1 MNTSINRRAFIQ
13 KSSCG
18 IAGIGIASGLVLP
31 HGSAIGAQPR
41 SLVVSVRDER
51 AISSRN
57 VCDEKEA
64 VLMVDNALAT
74 LTGKKNPKE
83 IWAALGVKPND
94 VVAVKLNCNSSAYP
108 LFSHPEL
115 VNALCAS
122 LSSIVPQNNIILYER
137 YGLELEKAG
146 FKVNRSDSG
155 VRCIGGDDGAG
166 YHPEEGLTR
175 IITDTSTKLINFCSL
190 KVHDEDRFLTTLFL
204 KNHIGSLV
212 PDTMRTCHDN
222 IGILAQIQSRPSIR
236 KKTVLNFCD
245 GLRATFKPASPWF
258 WGGIFVSRDP
268 VAAEYAALQ
277 VINEKLKAEGAEP
290 FPVPSYVQ
298 AAETEFKLGTCN
310 PDRIELKT
318 MVL

>member
-1 MNTSINRRAFIQ
+1 MNISMNRREFFT
-13 KSSCG
+13 KTSCG
-18 IAGIGIASGLVLP
+18 IVGIGITSSLVLSP
-31 HGSAIGAQPR
+31 GKAGGAQQMSR
-41 SLVVSVRDER
+41 VVSVRNER
-51 AISSRN
+51 AVSSRN
-57 VCDEKEA
+57 VCDEKE
-64 VLMVDNALAT
+64 VSLMVDNALTA

-83 IWAALGVKPND
+83 IWTALGVKPND

-122 LSSIVPQNNIILYER
+122 LSNVVPQNNIILYER
-137 YGLELEKAG
+137 YGSELEKAG
-146 FKVNRSDSG
+146 FKMNRSDSG
-155 VRCIGGDDGAG
+155 VRCMGGEDGGG

-175 IITDTSTKLINFCSL
+175 IITDTATKLINFCSL
-190 KVHDEDRFLTTLFL
+190 KVHDEDRFFTTLFL

-222 IGILAQIQSRPSIR
+222 IGKLAQIQSRPSIIN
-236 KKTVLNFCD
+236 KTVLNFCD
-245 GLRATFKPASPWF
+245 GLRATFKPGNPWF
-258 WGGIFVSRDP
+258 WSGICVSRDP
-268 VAAEYAALQ
+268 VAGEYAVLQ
-277 VINEKLKAEGAEP
+277 VINEKRKMEGAEP

-310 PDRIELKT
+310 PERIELIT